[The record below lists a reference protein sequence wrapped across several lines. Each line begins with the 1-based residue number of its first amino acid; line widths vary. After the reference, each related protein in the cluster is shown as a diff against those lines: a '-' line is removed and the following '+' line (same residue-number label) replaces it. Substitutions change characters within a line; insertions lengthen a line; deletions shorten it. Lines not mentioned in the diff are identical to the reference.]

1 MSLISDL
8 TPRWTESP
16 RPSATP
22 TLCVG
27 QGRVVAL
34 RHRPVLVTGA
44 LGERTELDGDR
55 LVAARDIA
63 GRPCWIP
70 AAAVWSDADQPV
82 PEHPRPVGLA
92 TARTRDGVLLTG
104 ISDRLGW
111 EALQAWE
118 GGQDLPVVA
127 GVLDSDADD
136 LSVVDGRLGHEV
148 PTVLI
153 LGQGTARWGAGSTWA
168 NAVHRALYGDDG
180 RIGGT
185 AELDSVANM
194 LGCAGLAVVTVDL
207 ATPLIASAGVVRC
220 SVQLAANDGLGRRWD
235 A

>member
-1 MSLISDL
+1 
-8 TPRWTESP
+8 
-16 RPSATP
+16 
-22 TLCVG
+22 
-27 QGRVVAL
+27 
-34 RHRPVLVTGA
+34 
-44 LGERTELDGDR
+44 
-55 LVAARDIA
+55 
-63 GRPCWIP
+63 
-70 AAAVWSDADQPV
+70 
-82 PEHPRPVGLA
+82 
-92 TARTRDGVLLTG
+92 
-104 ISDRLGW
+104 
-111 EALQAWE
+111 
-118 GGQDLPVVA
+118 VVA

-185 AELDSVANM
+185 AELDSIATV

-207 ATPLIASAGVVRC
+207 ATPLIAHAGVVRC

-235 A
+235 ASTFNC